1 MKTYTAEEL
10 AVTLDKHRKWLDNE
24 EGGERA
30 NLTGVTLYR
39 ETESPK
45 C

>member
-10 AVTLDKHRKWLDNE
+10 AVTLE
-24 EGGERA
+24 
-30 NLTGVTLYR
+30 LTHQAVTLYR